1 MKRLV
6 LSIIGMAGLLCGH
19 LLLPEQVCA
28 QDSRTAASDM
38 HTLPLTPPETQ
49 ASPGKSLRDVALD
62 SALTNHKLIY
72 FGKGEEPPQDSVTN
86 LIRHFYENQFRHIS
100 DPLAPYFLFL
110 SKDSKLAMGMGGC
123 VRMRGYLDWGGS
135 IPSPGF
141 APYLIPM
148 QKGPMRERYLGTTPA
163 GTCLFFRV
171 IGTNKKLGNYQIYIE
186 ANFNGYEARDFR
198 LKKAYATINDWT
210 IGYANSTFS
219 DPQALPP
226 VIDAS
231 GPNAKMSAT
240 SVLVRWMHDLPKG
253 FTIAASLETP
263 DQSIET
269 VENVTAK
276 ASQYIPDVAVF
287 AQWKFNTSDHIRLAA
302 IYRSFS
308 YRDLLSSRNR
318 YAGGWGLQFSSIW
331 SPVAPLTLY
340 GTFNGGAGYASLG
353 GDWLMGDYDLVAD
366 RDRPGRLYSPYTIGG
381 FACVQYNFTPQV
393 FVSGTFG
400 GTRYLPRYA
409 MQPDE
414 YKEGLYMA
422 ANVYWY
428 LTPRIS
434 CGAEID
440 LGRRKNADGNAR
452 WARRLNLMAQFS
464 F

>member
-1 MKRLV
+1 MRRLV
-6 LSIIGMAGLLCGH
+6 WVFMMLAGGLCALG
-19 LLLPEQVCA
+19 QN
-28 QDSRTAASDM
+28 
-38 HTLPLTPPETQ
+38 
-49 ASPGKSLRDVALD
+49 KSLRDVAMD
-62 SALTNHKLIY
+62 SALTSHKLIY
-72 FGKGEEPPQDSVTN
+72 FGKGEEPPRDTVTN
-86 LIRHFYENQFRHIS
+86 LIRQFYETQFHHFS

-110 SKDSKLAMGMGGC
+110 SKDSKLAMGMGGA
-123 VRMRGYLDWGGS
+123 VRMRAYYDWDGS

-148 QKGPMRERYLGTTPA
+148 QKDPARDRYFGTTPA

-186 ANFNGYEARDFR
+186 ANFNGYQARDFH

-210 IGYANSTFS
+210 VGYANSTFS

-226 VIDAS
+226 IIDAS

-269 VENVTAK
+269 VENQTAK
-276 ASQYIPDVAVF
+276 ATQYVPDVAVF
-287 AQWKFNTSDHIRLAA
+287 AQWRFNTSDHIRLSA
-302 IYRSFS
+302 IYRSLS
-308 YRDLLSSRNR
+308 YRNLLTSKNK
-318 YAGGWGLQFSSIW
+318 YTPGWGLQLSSLW
-331 SPVAPLTLY
+331 SPIRPLTLY
-340 GTFNGGAGYASLG
+340 GTVNGGAGYASLG
-353 GDWLMGDYDLVAD
+353 GDWLMGNYDLVPD
-366 RDRPGRLYSPYTIGG
+366 QDKPGKLYSPYVVGG
-381 FACVQYNFTPQV
+381 FVGVQYNITPSI
-393 FVSGTFG
+393 FISGTFG
-400 GTRYLPRYA
+400 GTRYCPKYT
-409 MQPDE
+409 MKPNE

-440 LGRRKNADGNAR
+440 LGRRRNADGATV
-452 WARRLNLMAQFS
+452 WARRVNAMAQFS